1 MKLKEKIFNYKQR
14 RLPAREVIFPDFANV
29 RSVLVLFESEWQ
41 ERNAFVYAIA
51 QKLIDEDK
59 DVVSWGYCDKKET
72 QSPILPHLR
81 VLGRRDFNLFGAPKE
96 EVLHDLQKRHYDL
109 LIDLTQ
115 HPSLSLRYLA
125 LYARADF
132 KAGLNLGTGIHDL
145 LISTPPQET
154 PDFLFEQIV
163 KYLKMIKPL

>member
-1 MKLKEKIFNYKQR
+1 MKLKEKIFSYKQR
-14 RLPAREVIFPDFANV
+14 SLPAREAIFPDYKNV
-29 RSVLVLFESEWQ
+29 RSVLVLFESELL

-51 QKLIDEDK
+51 QKLIDDDK
-59 DVVSWGYCDKKET
+59 DVVSWGYCDKKEI

-81 VLGRRDFNLFGAPKE
+81 VLGRRDFTLFGTPTE

-115 HPSLSLRYLA
+115 HDCLALRYLA

-132 KAGLNLGTGIHDL
+132 KTGLNLGTGIHDL

-154 PDFLFEQIV
+154 PDYLFEQIV
-163 KYLKMIKPL
+163 KYLKMIKPQ

>member
-1 MKLKEKIFNYKQR
+1 MKIKEKIFSYKLR
-14 RLPAREVIFPDFANV
+14 RMPAREVIFPDYNNV
-29 RSVLVLFESEWQ
+29 RSVLVLFESEMEEQ
-41 ERNAFVYAIA
+41 NAFVYAIA
-51 QKLIDEDK
+51 QKLVDDDK
-59 DVVSWGYCDKKET
+59 DVVSWGYCDKKEI

-81 VLGRRDFNLFGAPKE
+81 VLGRRDFNLFGAPTD

-115 HPSLSLRYLA
+115 HPVLALRYLA
-125 LYARADF
+125 MYARADF
-132 KAGLNLGTGIHDL
+132 KTGLNMGTGIHDL

-163 KYLKMIKPL
+163 KYLKMIKPQ